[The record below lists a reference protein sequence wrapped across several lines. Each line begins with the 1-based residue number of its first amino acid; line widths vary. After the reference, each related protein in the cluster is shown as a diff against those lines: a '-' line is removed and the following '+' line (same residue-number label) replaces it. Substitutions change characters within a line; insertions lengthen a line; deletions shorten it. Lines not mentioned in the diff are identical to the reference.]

1 MDYIIIA
8 VFLLIILLAI
18 LKASK
23 KDAGLDF
30 NKLVEYLGGKENIID
45 TEINLSRFKVT
56 LKDVSKANKEG
67 IQKLGAKGI
76 VEIDNQ
82 LKIILGPESKQLK
95 KYIDEIKWHVLSFF
109 SYFDKY
115 RHNKDIY
122 FK

>member
-8 VFLLIILLAI
+8 VILLIILLAI

-76 VEIDNQ
+76 VELDNQ

-95 KYIDEIKWHVLSFF
+95 KYIDEIK
-109 SYFDKY
+109 
-115 RHNKDIY
+115 
-122 FK
+122 

>member
-82 LKIILGPESKQLK
+82 LKIILGHESKQLK

>member
-8 VFLLIILLAI
+8 VILLIILLAI

-82 LKIILGPESKQLK
+82 LKIILGNNSKQLK
-95 KYIDEIKWHVLSFF
+95 KYIDELKKS
-109 SYFDKY
+109 K
-115 RHNKDIY
+115 
-122 FK
+122 

>member
-67 IQKLGAKGI
+67 IQKIGAKGI

-95 KYIDEIKWHVLSFF
+95 KYIDEIK
-109 SYFDKY
+109 
-115 RHNKDIY
+115 
-122 FK
+122 

>member
-1 MDYIIIA
+1 MEIIEYIIIFA
-8 VFLLIILLAI
+8 VLLVILLAI
-18 LKASK
+18 LKATK

-30 NKLVEYLGGKENIID
+30 NRLVELLGGKENIIS
-45 TEINLSRFKVT
+45 TEINVSRFKVT

-95 KYIDEIKWHVLSFF
+95 KYIDELK
-109 SYFDKY
+109 
-115 RHNKDIY
+115 
-122 FK
+122 